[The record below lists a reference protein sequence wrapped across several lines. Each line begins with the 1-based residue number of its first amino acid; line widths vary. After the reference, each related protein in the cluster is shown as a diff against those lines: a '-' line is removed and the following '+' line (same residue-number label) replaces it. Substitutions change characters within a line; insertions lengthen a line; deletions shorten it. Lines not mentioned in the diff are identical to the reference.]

1 MPMTSAQSGAWSIG
15 AGGGEPSVLNN
26 LITGTLFVVL
36 FLIAAWA
43 LVSLFRGW
51 RSQAIDTE
59 TMGSSVLRFI
69 LLLVICLFFFAN

>member
-15 AGGGEPSVLNN
+15 AGGNESSVLSN
-26 LITGTLFVVL
+26 LILGTLFVVL
-36 FLIAAWA
+36 FLIAAWTF
-43 LVSLFRGW
+43 VSLYRGW

-59 TMGSSVLRFI
+59 TVVSSVLRFI

>member
-1 MPMTSAQSGAWSIG
+1 MPMTSAQSGAWSVG
-15 AGGGEPSVLNN
+15 AGGNESSVLSN
-26 LITGTLFVVL
+26 LILGMLFVVL

-43 LVSLFRGW
+43 FVSLYRGW

-59 TMGSSVLRFI
+59 TMVSSVLRFI